1 MKTLLYALLFTVIFC
16 YDPRM
21 PSKSTK
27 QCLIKQLGEEQ
38 TKSLFSSFRQYHR
51 SNGKAKFTEFINIK
65 KPELKDTLEKCLD
78 KKLRKLDT
86 TSQHREKVKALKEI
100 YAAIKNGNE
109 NEALNKCKEM
119 MKDELLCVKIVKSN
133 AKRLHKNKYIK

>member
-1 MKTLLYALLFTVIFC
+1 MKTLLYALLFAVVFC
-16 YDPRM
+16 FDPRM

-38 TKSLFSSFRQYHR
+38 TKSLFSSFRKYHR

-109 NEALNKCKEM
+109 N
-119 MKDELLCVKIVKSN
+119 
-133 AKRLHKNKYIK
+133 